1 MTQEP
6 LNKQR
11 GGEAGKFQVRLT
23 DDQREWL
30 GVLAES
36 TGVTP
41 SEFIRASIDLARK
54 SGDPDPV
61 GSPPGARL
69 LRRRARAGRRV
80 RGRHRAAGRE
90 YRRLAQKPRELIRTG
105 KPV

>member
-1 MTQEP
+1 MTQGP

-41 SEFIRASIDLARK
+41 SEFIRASIDLAE
-54 SGDPDPV
+54 
-61 GSPPGARL
+61 
-69 LRRRARAGRRV
+69 V
-80 RGRHRAAGRE
+80 R
-90 YRRLAQKPRELIRTG
+90 
-105 KPV
+105 